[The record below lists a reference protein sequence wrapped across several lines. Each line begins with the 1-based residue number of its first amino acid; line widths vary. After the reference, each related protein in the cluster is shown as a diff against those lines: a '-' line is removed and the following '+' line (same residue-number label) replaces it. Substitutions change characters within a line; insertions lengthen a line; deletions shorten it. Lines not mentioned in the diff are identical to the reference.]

1 MCLAVNLVHMVPEVL
16 RGEPGRV
23 GGEQAGERRL
33 AIPVGEVQL
42 AGGGD
47 DAVDGRQEH
56 VLAARE
62 ALMALGGERGIEQ
75 GEHLQAPGDMPEG
88 SHIAEGGHHG
98 LLGLWGLVAGLGG
111 GDQVLDTAEIDGT
124 DDFGFAVD
132 ALTVAGVVIGVAVDF
147 LGGEAWHVSRS
158 YNKAMPT
165 SSPKS
170 KRSTKC
176 CSGEIELHYGAIQ
189 QEPGAG
195 PGTCAE
201 RSRSPISRSYKSP
214 RNLKKTG
221 KRPTS

>member
-1 MCLAVNLVHMVPEVL
+1 MPEVAALLLVVAALGEFRRGAGVDVGEEIRTVVDQGPQVEVETLDQPLIHLLLKGSHVLGGDLVHMVPEVL

-147 LGGEAWHVSRS
+147 LGGEAWHVLGHTTR
-158 YNKAMPT
+158 
-165 SSPKS
+165 
-170 KRSTKC
+170 
-176 CSGEIELHYGAIQ
+176 
-189 QEPGAG
+189 
-195 PGTCAE
+195 
-201 RSRSPISRSYKSP
+201 
-214 RNLKKTG
+214 
-221 KRPTS
+221 